1 MTGQRQRKRQLR
13 ATWAAD
19 ISRAAS
25 LAEAGDTVVTQ
36 KSKEDALR
44 RLSLH
49 LSENIGIFGGAGRDR
64 TDDLSSAIA
73 ALSQLSYGPR
83 IVAPFRD
90 RPSSLSRRPKATV
103 A

>member
-1 MTGQRQRKRQLR
+1 MSDAAPRTCDKAVQKTVAKRKSGRQR
-13 ATWAAD
+13 
-19 ISRAAS
+19 SVY
-25 LAEAGDTVVTQ
+25 GV
-36 KSKEDALR
+36 
-44 RLSLH
+44 RL
-49 LSENIGIFGGAGRDR
+49 GGAGRDR

-90 RPSSLSRRPKATV
+90 RPSNLSRRPKAIV